1 MSKLSKIR
9 KTVQLF
15 FFITFPITLN
25 YLSPYLIVQGSFE
38 GIVSGSALVFLG
50 LFVSALFFGRSFCS
64 WVCPAGALQ
73 DACAGIVNKRVS
85 KRQNNLKYIIWAVWM
100 GAIIAGFI
108 SAGGIKGVNMIY
120 MTDGGISVNEPSR
133 YFIYLPIVFLMA
145 VPALIFG
152 RRSPCHSF
160 CWMAPFMVLGTK
172 LKELLRLPARRL
184 TAESAKCISCKGCD
198 KVCPM
203 SLNVND
209 MVKENKM
216 FHTEC
221 ILCGQCQD
229 ACPKEVLKVGFC
241 TMKSAG
247 SKTNL
252 SA

>member
-1 MSKLSKIR
+1 MSR
-9 KTVQLF
+9 KTKARKIIQLF

-38 GIVSGSALVFLG
+38 GIVSGSALVFAG
-50 LFVSALFFGRSFCS
+50 LFLTSLFFGRSFCS

-73 DACAGIVNKRVS
+73 DACAGIVNKPVS
-85 KRQNNLKYIIWAVWM
+85 KRQNIIKYFIWVVWL
-100 GAIIAGFI
+100 GAIVAGFI
-108 SAGGIKGVNMIY
+108 SAGGVKMVDMIY
-120 MTDGGISVNEPSR
+120 MTDGGISVNESSR
-133 YFIYLPIVFLMA
+133 YFIYLPIVFLLA

-152 RRSPCHSF
+152 RRSPCHSL

-184 TAESAKCISCKGCD
+184 TAEPSRCISCKGCD

-203 SLNVND
+203 SLKVNE
-209 MVKENKM
+209 MVQKKKM

-229 ACPKEVLKVGFC
+229 ACPRKVLRVGFC
-241 TMKSAG
+241 SA
-247 SKTNL
+247 KEAKPNVNL
-252 SA
+252 KA

>member
-1 MSKLSKIR
+1 MSRINKARKII
-9 KTVQLF
+9 QLF

-38 GIVSGSALVFLG
+38 GVLSGSALVFLG

-64 WVCPAGALQ
+64 WICPAGALQ
-73 DACAGIVNKRVS
+73 DACAGIVNKPVS
-85 KRQNNLKYIIWAVWM
+85 KRQNIIKYFIWVVWL
-100 GAIIAGFI
+100 GAIVAGFV
-108 SAGGIKGVNMIY
+108 SAGGVKEVNMIY
-120 MTDGGISVNEPSR
+120 MTDGGISVNESSR
-133 YFIYLPIVFLMA
+133 YFIYLPIVFLLA

-152 RRSPCHSF
+152 RRSACHSL

-184 TAESAKCISCKGCD
+184 TADSTRCVNCKDCD

-203 SLNVND
+203 SLQVNE
-209 MVKENKM
+209 MVKEKKM

-229 ACPKEVLKVGFC
+229 ACPKKVLRVGFC
-241 TMKSAG
+241 MAIAIE
-247 SKTNL
+247 SKTDLN
-252 SA
+252 A